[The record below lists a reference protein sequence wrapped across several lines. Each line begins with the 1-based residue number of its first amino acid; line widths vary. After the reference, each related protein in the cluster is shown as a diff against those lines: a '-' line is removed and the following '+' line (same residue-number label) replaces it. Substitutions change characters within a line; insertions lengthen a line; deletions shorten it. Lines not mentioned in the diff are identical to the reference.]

1 MAASSGASSK
11 LSTSASSGKVK
22 WLSAFKGGVEV
33 KAIPIPFAVSPL
45 GKTWVSQGSR
55 MFE

>member
-11 LSTSASSGKVK
+11 LSISASSRRVK
-22 WLSAFKGGVEV
+22 WLSAFKGGVEA
-33 KAIPIPFAVSPL
+33 KAIPILFAVSPL

-55 MFE
+55 MFK